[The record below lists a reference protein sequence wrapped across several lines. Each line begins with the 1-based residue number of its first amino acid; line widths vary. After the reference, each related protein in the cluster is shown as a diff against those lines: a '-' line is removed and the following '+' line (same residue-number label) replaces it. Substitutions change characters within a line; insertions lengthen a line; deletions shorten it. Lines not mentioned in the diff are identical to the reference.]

1 MPSSFVAGGVAE
13 AVERAVSAAGAR
25 DVEVMGAD
33 TARQVIAAGLLDE
46 LQINLVPVLLGRG
59 VRMFPELGGEQVE
72 LDGSGVVESSAVT
85 HLRYRVRRPASDRKS
100 VAAWHHRGGRW
111 PVCTDGRLAIVATPK
126 DQAGRS
132 S

>member
-1 MPSSFVAGGVAE
+1 MS
-13 AVERAVSAAGAR
+13 AGASLGQPERILGDPEAGTR
-25 DVEVMGAD
+25 DIEVMGAD

-85 HLRYRVRRPASDRKS
+85 HLRYRVSRPASDR
-100 VAAWHHRGGRW
+100 
-111 PVCTDGRLAIVATPK
+111 
-126 DQAGRS
+126 
-132 S
+132 